1 MRLQRKRKMLTE
13 KLSGVLTEAM
23 HEFASEIVVAEL
35 QDYYNIL
42 VSFYVYPEDVT
53 VLRAI
58 ETVLGDYM
66 EAEEHAAWLRDNRY
80 GGFLSDDT
88 HTD

>member
-1 MRLQRKRKMLTE
+1 MLTE
-13 KLSGVLTEAM
+13 KLSGVITEAM
-23 HEFASEIVVAEL
+23 HEFAAEIVVAEL

-42 VSFYVYPEDVT
+42 VSFYVYPDDVT